1 MDDAKPWYQ
10 SKTIW
15 GGLIAI
21 LAAVMQASGKE
32 ISPASAGDLT
42 EAATNVA
49 GAVGGILAVYG
60 RLSARTNITP
70 N

>member
-32 ISPASAGDLT
+32 ISPASAGDLNYFVRPP
-42 EAATNVA
+42 EN
-49 GAVGGILAVYG
+49 GG
-60 RLSARTNITP
+60 
-70 N
+70 